1 MDKGVR
7 NMAVTTEDLV
17 KKAKECG
24 YDKCG
29 IIPVEQM
36 AGYADSLDE
45 REERLPET
53 KEFYDKFRPFADP
66 RAQYP
71 WVESIIVC
79 SFRYGRYDIPGGL
92 DKHYAKAYLTDGRR
106 NAASG
111 CWKAGERFDEYLE
124 ERGVRCASSRD
135 FGLTALRWAAM
146 KAGIGIIRRNN
157 FFYTEHGSWNHLEAF
172 LIGEPLEYI
181 ETCAVRPCPDGC
193 SLCVKACP
201 TGALCAPVGLPYICD
216 RE

>member
-1 MDKGVR
+1 MEHEEKEVNGQR
-7 NMAVTTEDLV
+7 SAEHGGNYGRFSEEG
-17 KKAKECG
+17 KECG

-92 DKHYAKAYLTDGRR
+92 DKHYAQGIPHRR
-106 NAASG
+106 QAQRS
-111 CWKAGERFDEYLE
+111 ERMLE
-124 ERGVRCASSRD
+124 SRR
-135 FGLTALRWAAM
+135 ALR
-146 KAGIGIIRRNN
+146 RV
-157 FFYTEHGSWNHLEAF
+157 S
-172 LIGEPLEYI
+172 
-181 ETCAVRPCPDGC
+181 
-193 SLCVKACP
+193 
-201 TGALCAPVGLPYICD
+201 
-216 RE
+216 

>member
-1 MDKGVR
+1 
-7 NMAVTTEDLV
+7 MAVTAEELV

-71 WVESIIVC
+71 WVKSIIVC

-111 CWKAGERFDEYLE
+111 RWKAGGSSTSILRSAA
-124 ERGVRCASSRD
+124 CAARRAATSASR
-135 FGLTALRWAAM
+135 
-146 KAGIGIIRRNN
+146 
-157 FFYTEHGSWNHLEAF
+157 
-172 LIGEPLEYI
+172 
-181 ETCAVRPCPDGC
+181 
-193 SLCVKACP
+193 
-201 TGALCAPVGLPYICD
+201 LCAG
-216 RE
+216 RQ

>member
-1 MDKGVR
+1 
-7 NMAVTTEDLV
+7 MAITAEELV

-36 AGYADSLDE
+36 AGYEDSLDE

-71 WVESIIVC
+71 WVKSIIVC
-79 SFRYGRYDIPGGL
+79 SFRYGRYDIPNGL

-124 ERGVRCASSRD
+124 
-135 FGLTALRWAAM
+135 ALRVEPRLRPHGSAL
-146 KAGIGIIRRNN
+146 GGNEGRNRN
-157 FFYTEHGSWNHLEAF
+157 YTEEQFF
-172 LIGEPLEYI
+172 LH
-181 ETCAVRPCPDGC
+181 
-193 SLCVKACP
+193 
-201 TGALCAPVGLPYICD
+201 
-216 RE
+216 